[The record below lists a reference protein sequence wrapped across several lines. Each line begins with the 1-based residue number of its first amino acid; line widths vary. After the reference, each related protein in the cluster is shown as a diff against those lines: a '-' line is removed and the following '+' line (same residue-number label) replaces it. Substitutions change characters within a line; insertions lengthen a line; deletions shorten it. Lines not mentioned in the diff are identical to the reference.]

1 MKTAAEEILVA
12 ITEIINE
19 KKRQRIHPPI
29 ATIREVV
36 DRTEMQLPDVNCD
49 IDKLIEAGRVRSIS
63 TINSWGFELITN

>member
-1 MKTAAEEILVA
+1 MKTAEEILIA

-36 DRTEMQLPDVNCD
+36 DRTEMQLPDINGFTAELLEGGQ
-49 IDKLIEAGRVRSIS
+49 IKIIQ
-63 TINSWGFELITN
+63 TINSKGFELL